1 MERFLENT
9 NEGRSSLLHID
20 SPAVEND
27 SVLPYTME
35 LFLAEHAIIVQ
46 RADSGGSETNENK
59 DHNINGY
66 VEPASR
72 VVASI
77 NQESLI
83 DDVDD
88 DDIQMIQSIE
98 HVPMTNI
105 RGIDHRSENSW
116 ISHEASS
123 SPTSSSPTSHALS
136 QDLFDTSSLPRLTEA
151 DIAQLA
157 EVEHASTGNAA
168 PQSVRDEPSEPSVV
182 GRGAYLDHAFSVAT
196 QTTMLESVTEA
207 SACPLESAF
216 SDINESVESLNVY
229 RVGSVVSI
237 STSASDGASSASVEA
252 MPSRATSDSSH
263 SHSVVMGDELSQS
276 EAPGSHSSYDD
287 TGIYRL
293 TEAVIVTQA
302 EIDCASIGNS
312 PPHSIRDD
320 RLSDSSITERVGRQS
335 MNISTRIGEH
345 IVVGDLRVAAD
356 SGEHDTLSNQNDN
369 ASVEAMPSVHSD
381 HSIEE
386 MPSEQNNGIGDLC
399 DNSIMYHPYGV
410 GSSAS
415 IEALPSIDQE
425 NDGGFNDYEANYA
438 ENIHG
443 DPSTEIFRTTIGDNF
458 DADIETTPLLS
469 SRRDGRP
476 HSRSDDCFL
485 SPDGLNTSRGKSA
498 MTSWR
503 PSFVLVISE
512 IPAFIIIAG
521 GNEQLL
527 SVVGLKKL
535 QMVLASIVMTS
546 ILNHAGMVTL
556 ICLALYCVWFF
567 SHIVPFPCI
576 FKTRVVVLHILGREV
591 RNNNNLIDHLFST
604 SCRIA

>member
-1 MERFLENT
+1 
-9 NEGRSSLLHID
+9 
-20 SPAVEND
+20 
-27 SVLPYTME
+27 
-35 LFLAEHAIIVQ
+35 
-46 RADSGGSETNENK
+46 
-59 DHNINGY
+59 
-66 VEPASR
+66 
-72 VVASI
+72 
-77 NQESLI
+77 
-83 DDVDD
+83 
-88 DDIQMIQSIE
+88 
-98 HVPMTNI
+98 
-105 RGIDHRSENSW
+105 
-116 ISHEASS
+116 
-123 SPTSSSPTSHALS
+123 
-136 QDLFDTSSLPRLTEA
+136 
-151 DIAQLA
+151 
-157 EVEHASTGNAA
+157 
-168 PQSVRDEPSEPSVV
+168 
-182 GRGAYLDHAFSVAT
+182 
-196 QTTMLESVTEA
+196 
-207 SACPLESAF
+207 
-216 SDINESVESLNVY
+216 
-229 RVGSVVSI
+229 
-237 STSASDGASSASVEA
+237 
-252 MPSRATSDSSH
+252 
-263 SHSVVMGDELSQS
+263 
-276 EAPGSHSSYDD
+276 
-287 TGIYRL
+287 
-293 TEAVIVTQA
+293 
-302 EIDCASIGNS
+302 
-312 PPHSIRDD
+312 
-320 RLSDSSITERVGRQS
+320 

-425 NDGGFNDYEANYA
+425 NDGGFYDYEANYA
-438 ENIHG
+438 ENIHA
-443 DPSTEIFRTTIGDNF
+443 DTSTEMFRTTIGDNF

-476 HSRSDDCFL
+476 HSRSDDCF
-485 SPDGLNTSRGKSA
+485 
-498 MTSWR
+498 
-503 PSFVLVISE
+503 LVISE